1 MEYRR
6 LGSSGPV
13 VSRVAFGNSL
23 TAGNQLDDRT
33 ATACV
38 RAALDAGITTFDTA
52 DAYSGGRAEELL
64 GQALAGVDRDSV
76 VICTKVGRGGG
87 KPGPGAL
94 SAARIAES
102 LDGSLR
108 RLGTGH
114 IDLYQAHLY
123 DDATPLEETMRAFA
137 DAVAAGKV
145 RHVGV
150 SEWAADEIG
159 RAAVLAREL
168 GVPLVSNQPQ
178 YSMLWRVIEAEVVP
192 ACERLGIGQMVWS
205 PLAGGVLTGKYRPGV
220 RPPAGSRA
228 VAAQGGETSIKR
240 YDFLSDEVLTAV
252 GRVAALAD
260 EAGLPLPQLALAWV
274 LSHAQVATA
283 VIGASAPEQIARN
296 TAAVTRTLDA
306 ELLRRI
312 DAALGPVVVQDPALT
327 LSRMLRARA
336 AGPVPTPSPAPLRE
350 AAL

>member
-6 LGSSGPV
+6 LGASGPV

-23 TAGNQLDDRT
+23 TAGNQLEDRA

-52 DAYSGGRAEELL
+52 DAYAGGRAEELL
-64 GQALAGVDRDSV
+64 GRALGGVDRDSV
-76 VICTKVGRGGG
+76 VICTKVGRGG

-94 SAARIAES
+94 SRARIAES

-123 DDATPLEETMRAFA
+123 DDSTPLDETMRAFA
-137 DAVAAGKV
+137 DAVAAGKI
-145 RHVGV
+145 RYVGV
-150 SEWAADEIG
+150 SEWAADEIA

-168 GVPLVSNQPQ
+168 GIPLVANQPQ

-192 ACERLGIGQMVWS
+192 ACEESGIGQMVWS
-205 PLAGGVLTGKYRPGV
+205 PLAGGVLTGKYKPGL
-220 RPPAGSRA
+220 RAPAGSRA
-228 VAAQGGETSIKR
+228 VAAKGGEISIQR
-240 YDFLSDEVLTAV
+240 YSFLSDEVLSAV
-252 GRVAALAD
+252 ERVGALAD
-260 EAGLPLPQLALAWV
+260 EAGLTLPQLALAWV
-274 LSHAQVATA
+274 LQNSQVATA
-283 VIGASAPEQIARN
+283 VIGASAPEQIGRN
-296 TAAVTRTLDA
+296 LAAAGKTLGP

-312 DAALGPVVVQDPALT
+312 DDALGAVVVRDPGLT

-336 AGPVPTPSPAPLRE
+336 ATAASSPATPISSPAIL
-350 AAL
+350 